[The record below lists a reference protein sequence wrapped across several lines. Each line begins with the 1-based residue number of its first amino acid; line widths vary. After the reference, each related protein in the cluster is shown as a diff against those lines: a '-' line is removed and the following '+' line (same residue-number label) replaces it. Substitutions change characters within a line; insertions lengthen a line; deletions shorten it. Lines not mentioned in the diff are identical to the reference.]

1 MNTKEITLP
10 SPDPE
15 KQLRLIPFYTGDRT
29 MNEVLR
35 HPSSLK
41 LLWIEILLNRDFP
54 WKAYLGRSEVRAAHE
69 KACIW
74 YGHFKT
80 MIDTHIGESPLEGKQ
95 GKIDEKEY
103 RKLVEALNFVAG

>member
-1 MNTKEITLP
+1 MKTTSKFLP
-10 SPDPE
+10 SSGPE
-15 KQLRLIPFYTGDRT
+15 KRLRVIPFYTGDQT
-29 MNEVLR
+29 LEEVLR

-41 LLWIEILLNRDFP
+41 LLWIEILLNRDFS
-54 WKAYLGRSEVRAAHE
+54 WKVYLGRPEVQAAHE

-80 MIDTHIGESPLEGKQ
+80 MVESRIGASSLEARP

-103 RKLVEALNFVAG
+103 RKLVEALNFVAS

>member
-1 MNTKEITLP
+1 MNTAGIPLA
-10 SPDPE
+10 SPGPE
-15 KQLRLIPFYTGDRT
+15 KRLRVIPFYTGDE
-29 MNEVLR
+29 MMDDVLR

-54 WKAYLGRSEVRAAHE
+54 WNAYLGRPEVRAAHE

-74 YGHFKT
+74 YGRFKT
-80 MIDTHIGESPLEGKQ
+80 MVDSRIGGSSLEAKR